1 MKPVQQFPRQMNEF
15 LRHDFHSMR
24 YRIPAATLPYTYR
37 KLSRKY
43 DRIPS
48 LNRKGCRL
56 LFVIAMIY
64 GMSRKDRRLQGFLM
78 TFEVGMFFAN
88 QR

>member
-1 MKPVQQFPRQMNEF
+1 MKSVHQFLGQMND
-15 LRHDFHSMR
+15 LLSRDFGSMR
-24 YRIPAATLPYTYR
+24 RRIPAATLPYTYR